1 MEQIKRALERRG
13 LAVTCHASAAEARTY
28 LLQALEG
35 VNSVGIGGS
44 VSVQQLDIVDTL
56 LSRGTAVHWHWLP
69 SDGGEDPRR
78 LALFADAYL
87 CSPNAVTE
95 DGKLLFIDGSGNR
108 VAAVSYGPKK
118 VYLVCGV
125 NKLAGDDADALRRA
139 REKAAAPNARRLG
152 VKTPCAVTDKC
163 ADCLYSGRL
172 CRAVLT
178 LEQCPG
184 SHPVEVLLVN
194 ETLGY

>member
-13 LAVTCHASAAEARTY
+13 FAVTCHASAAEARAY

-56 LSRGTAVHWHWLP
+56 LSRGTTVHWHWLP

-87 CSPNAVTE
+87 CAPNAVTE

-108 VAAVSYGPKK
+108 VAAVCYGPKK
-118 VYLVCGV
+118 VYLICGA
-125 NKLAGDDADALRRA
+125 NKLSGNDEEALRRV
-139 REKAAAPNARRLG
+139 REQAAAPNARRLG
-152 VKTPCAVTDKC
+152 VKTPCSVTDKC
-163 ADCLYSGRL
+163 SDCLYSGRL
-172 CRAVLT
+172 CRVVLT
-178 LEQCPG
+178 LERCPG
-184 SHPVEVLLVN
+184 SHPVEILLVD